1 MMYRFFGKRERLI
14 GILQAYLCVAVL
26 KQEIELAEHLGKIAS
41 IDLVDDEE
49 VLGVSCIPSIS
60 RGVQQRAIPQLET
73 GLPVY
78 ERRTEAL
85 NEVLVGVGR
94 MELLHPCSVLF
105 KVETE

>member
-1 MMYRFFGKRERLI
+1 MMYRFLGSENGSSAYCR
-14 GILQAYLCVAVL
+14 AYLCVAVL